1 MKTTIRKVGNSHG
14 VIIPLAMLAQAGI
27 QDEAEMLVEKRT
39 IVLRKPRKAVR
50 ARWAEASR
58 QIAGAGGEALI
69 WGESG
74 GAREVDIEWS

>member
-1 MKTTIRKVGNSHG
+1 MKATIRKVGNSHG
-14 VIIPLAMLAQAGI
+14 VIIPLTMLAQAGI

-50 ARWAEASR
+50 AGWAEASK
-58 QIAGAGGEALI
+58 QIAATGGEALI

-74 GAREVDIEWS
+74 STGEVDIEWS

>member
-14 VIIPLAMLAQAGI
+14 VILPLTMLAMAGI

-50 ARWAEASR
+50 AGWAEASK
-58 QIAGAGGEALI
+58 QIAVAGDTALI
-69 WGESG
+69 WASAGEADS
-74 GAREVDIEWS
+74 E